1 MCSWPR
7 SPPIRSRERVR
18 VVSLCPSLTDS
29 LFALGCGALVVGRT
43 KFCVQPADRVAAVER
58 VGGTKNPKIDRIVE
72 LRPDL
77 VLMNE
82 EENRREDA
90 QALEAHG
97 IRVLSTF
104 ARDVAGA
111 AAALV
116 TIGDAVGAGAVARQW
131 AQAIDAR
138 AAEVRAAAAQRPRVR
153 FVYLIWQEPWMAV
166 APGTYID
173 DLLTLAGG
181 ANLVTASQPRYPE
194 VDVALLASADR
205 VLLSSEPFPFAARH
219 LQAASATTGIAPERF
234 QLVDGELLSWH
245 GTRTLAGLDYAQQ
258 LFATLT

>member
-1 MCSWPR
+1 MR
-7 SPPIRSRERVR
+7 I
-18 VVSLCPSLTDS
+18 VSLCPSVTDS
-29 LFALGCGALVVGRT
+29 LFALCVDEQLVGRT
-43 KFCVQPADRVAAVER
+43 KFCVQPAADVARIER

-72 LRPDL
+72 LQPDL

-90 QALEAHG
+90 EALEAHG

-116 TIGDAVGAGAVARQW
+116 TIGDAVGAGALARQW
-131 AQAIDAR
+131 AQQIEAR
-138 AAEVRAAAAQRPRVR
+138 ATEVRAAAARRPRVR
-153 FVYLIWQEPWMAV
+153 FVYLIWQQPWMAV

-181 ANLVTASQPRYPE
+181 ANVVSAREPRYPE
-194 VDVALLASADR
+194 VDVALLAAADR

-219 LQAASATTGIAPERF
+219 LQAASAATGLLPDRF

-245 GTRTLAGLDYAQQ
+245 GTRTLAGLDYAAR
-258 LFATLT
+258 LFSRPT

>member
-1 MCSWPR
+1 MR
-7 SPPIRSRERVR
+7 L
-18 VVSLCPSLTDS
+18 VSLCPSLTDS
-29 LFALGCGALVVGRT
+29 LFALGVGTQVVGRT
-43 KFCVQPADRVAAVER
+43 KFCVRPADGVASVER
-58 VGGTKNPKIDRIVE
+58 VGGTKNPQIDRIVA
-72 LRPDL
+72 LAPDL

-90 QALEAHG
+90 EALAARG
-97 IRVLSTF
+97 LRVLNTF

-116 TIGDAVGAGAVARQW
+116 TIGDAVGAGAAARQW
-131 AQAIDAR
+131 ARAIETRAAQVRAR
-138 AAEVRAAAAQRPRVR
+138 AASAGRPRVR
-153 FVYLIWQEPWMAV
+153 FVYLIWQQPWMAV

-181 ANLVTASQPRYPE
+181 ENVVTAREPRYPE
-194 VDVALLASADR
+194 VNVAQLAAADR

-219 LQAASATTGIAPERF
+219 LQATSAATGLAPERF

-245 GTRTLAGLDYAQQ
+245 GTRTLAGLDYAAS
-258 LFATLT
+258 LFASAT